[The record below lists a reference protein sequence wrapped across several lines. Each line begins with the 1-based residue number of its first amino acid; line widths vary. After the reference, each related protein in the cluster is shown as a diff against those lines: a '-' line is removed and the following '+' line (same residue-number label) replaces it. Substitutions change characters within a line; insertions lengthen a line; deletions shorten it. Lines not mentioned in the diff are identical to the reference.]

1 MGSFWAEIGQISRAV
16 GRYALGMEVSELLQT
31 IETLHAD
38 ARSRGLFFQH
48 CTDDRLVG
56 RSVRIDGAPLL
67 SFGSCSYLGLEYH
80 PDLVAAVHDA
90 VDRYGTQFASSRGY
104 LSAPQYEEFED
115 CLSRIFGAH
124 AICLQTTT
132 LAHQAA
138 FDVFLTEKDAI
149 VMDHQV
155 HYSVQRAAVLARS
168 AGARVELVRH
178 EELERAID
186 VVKALAQK
194 HRTVWFAAD
203 GVTSMYGELVNVDLL
218 RAILDVAPNVRLYID
233 DAHGMSWAGEHGRGS
248 FLSRMALDDRIV
260 VATSLAKAFAAGG
273 AALVFS
279 DAMECER
286 VRMCGGP
293 MVFSGPLQP
302 PLLGAALASARL
314 HLTDEIVERQA
325 VLQDRIAYCN
335 ERMAAAHLPLLVAN
349 ETPVV
354 FVRLGLPR
362 VATAV
367 AQRLA
372 ADGVYVN
379 VSMYPSVPMKRGGL
393 RLGITTTHS
402 HEDIDRVVESL
413 QRHVPRV
420 LEEEG
425 LSLADLDAL
434 FERSVVNYTPTDR
447 DSAKSY
453 IARLHEAA
461 KTRTSGAAPRNWAGA
476 GLDCDPSLMS
486 VQHAHSV
493 EEIDRAEWDGALG
506 AVGCIS
512 WEAMRAA
519 ERIFRDQPHKEH
531 NWEFHYVVVRDAD
544 RRPVCMTCFTVLLQK
559 DDALMRDGVS
569 RAVEQKRLE
578 DPYFLTSKAV
588 VMGSGLS
595 EGNHLYLDR
604 NGPWRAAMH
613 WVLQT
618 ASKICDEAEAD
629 LLVLRDLP
637 GDDVEMDAFLL
648 LQGLVKIPNLDSHR
662 VELDW
667 DGPEEFLRGLTKK
680 RRQQLRPIIALEPS
694 YRVHVYQA
702 TDGSSRALGGDEL
715 EYLHGLY
722 RAVARKKL
730 RFNTFELPENL
741 LEGLLRSPAW
751 EVGTLRLDPSA
762 GGPAHGRPVAFWA
775 AHKHGQDYAPLFC
788 GLDYGYVAEH
798 GAYRHMIYRFL
809 LRAKSLGMRVVHLGM
824 DAELEKRRF
833 GAAMDK
839 TCLYAQTRTDFNGAL
854 LREVVAEVGMGPSEE
869 VTAP

>member
-1 MGSFWAEIGQISRAV
+1 
-16 GRYALGMEVSELLQT
+16 MEVSEFLQT
-31 IETLHAD
+31 IETLHSD
-38 ARSRGLFFQH
+38 ARRRGLFFQH
-48 CTDDRLVG
+48 CTDERLVG
-56 RSVRIDGAPLL
+56 RHVEIDGASLL
-67 SFGSCSYLGLEYH
+67 SFGSCSYLGLEHH
-80 PDLVAAVHDA
+80 PKLVAAVHDA

-104 LSAPQYEEFED
+104 LSAPQYEEFEA

-138 FDVFLTEKDAI
+138 FDVFLTEKDAL

-186 VVKALAQK
+186 VVAELSKK

-233 DAHGMSWAGEHGRGS
+233 DAHGMSWTGQHGRGS
-248 FLSRMALDDRIV
+248 FLSRMPLDERIV

-273 AALVFS
+273 AALIFS
-279 DAMECER
+279 DALECER

-314 HLTDEIVERQA
+314 HLTEEIVTLQETLRER
-325 VLQDRIAYCN
+325 ISYCN
-335 ERMAAAHLPLLVAN
+335 RRMKEAQLPLLVDN

-362 VATAV
+362 IANEV

-372 ADGVYVN
+372 RDGLYVN
-379 VSMYPSVPMKRGGL
+379 VSMYPAVPMKRGGL

-402 HEDIDRVVESL
+402 EEDIDRVVESL
-413 QRHVPRV
+413 SRHVPLA

-425 LSLADLDAL
+425 LSCAELDEL
-434 FERSVVNYTPTDR
+434 FAKSVVSYSPSDR
-447 DSAKSY
+447 ASAKGY
-453 IARLHEAA
+453 IASLAKEAT
-461 KTRTSGAAPRNWAGA
+461 KRTRGAAPRNWAAA
-476 GLDCDPSLMS
+476 GLDCDPSMLC
-486 VQHAHSV
+486 VEHARTITDV
-493 EEIDRAEWDGALG
+493 DEAEWNAALG
-506 AVGCIS
+506 SIGCVS
-512 WEAMRAA
+512 WDAMRAA
-519 ERIFRDQPHKEH
+519 EQIFDDQPRKEH
-531 NWEFHYVVVRDAD
+531 NWEFHYVIVRDAD

-569 RAVEQKRLE
+569 RAVELKRLE

-595 EGNHLYLDR
+595 EGNHLYIDR
-604 NGPWRAAMH
+604 TGPWRAAMH

-618 ASKICDEAEAD
+618 ASKICDEADAD
-629 LLVLRDLP
+629 LLVLRDLS
-637 GDDVEMDAFLL
+637 GDDPEMDEFLL
-648 LQGLVKIPNLDSHR
+648 LQGLVKVPNLDSHL
-662 VELDW
+662 VELRWNDS
-667 DGPEEFLRGLTKK
+667 DELLRSLTKK
-680 RRQQLRPIIALEPS
+680 RRQQLRPVLAMEPS
-694 YRVHVYQA
+694 YSVEIH
-702 TDGSSRALGGDEL
+702 DGGDRSGERLGGDDL
-715 EYLHGLY
+715 AYLHGLY

-751 EVGTLRLDPSA
+751 EIGILRLDAAA
-762 GGPAHGRPVAFWA
+762 GGPADGRPVAFWA
-775 AHKHGQDYAPLFC
+775 AHKHGTDYAPLFC
-788 GLDYGYVAEH
+788 GLDYEYVAEH
-798 GAYRHMIYRFL
+798 GAYRQMIYRFL

-833 GAAMDK
+833 GAVAHK

-854 LREVVAEVGMGPSEE
+854 LREVVAEVGIAPAAGASDEAPM
-869 VTAP
+869 VTSA